1 MIARA
6 LFFTG
11 LVSLCVS
18 FLAMIL
24 VSRPWTAD
32 MSGPEWLAG
41 SWFWGSVCATAFA
54 AVWWIWA

>member
-18 FLAMIL
+18 FLAMIA
-24 VSRPWTAD
+24 VARPGTAD
-32 MSGPEWLAG
+32 VDLAEGLAG
-41 SWFWGSVCATAFA
+41 SWFWGSVLATAFA